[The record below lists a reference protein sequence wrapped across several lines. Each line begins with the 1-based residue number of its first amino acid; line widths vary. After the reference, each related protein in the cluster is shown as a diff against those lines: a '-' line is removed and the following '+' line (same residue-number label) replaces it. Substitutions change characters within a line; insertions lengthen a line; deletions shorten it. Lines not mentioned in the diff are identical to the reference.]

1 MKTRHVIIKGKV
13 QGVFFRDY
21 TKNQAMTLKIMGWV
35 RNLADGSVECLLTGR
50 QEQMALMLDWL
61 WQGSP
66 MSNVLNVIV
75 SELPLDETFTS
86 FEIRR

>member
-1 MKTRHVIIKGKV
+1 MESRHAIVEGIV

-21 TKNQAMTLKIMGWV
+21 TRRQADKLNLTGWV
-35 RNLADGSVECLLTGR
+35 RNLPNGSVECFLTG
-50 QEQMALMLDWL
+50 ENAEITLMTEWL

-66 MSNVLNVIV
+66 MSQVKNVIV
-75 SELPLDETFTS
+75 KRIPTDNTRTS